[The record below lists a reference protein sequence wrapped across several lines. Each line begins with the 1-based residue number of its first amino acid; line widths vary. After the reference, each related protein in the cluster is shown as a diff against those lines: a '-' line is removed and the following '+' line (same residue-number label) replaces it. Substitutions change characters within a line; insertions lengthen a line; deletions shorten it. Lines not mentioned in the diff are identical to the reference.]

1 MSTNLSVVIAVALV
15 YTIATLWSMESTIV
29 VVEGQLALV
38 LGHALTTVGRDEGK
52 LWKHLLLVDGRK
64 GKIDL
69 SFACCLVYF
78 LKKRYSCCR
87 QPFNREALL
96 ARFRHMLINQIHDC

>member
-1 MSTNLSVVIAVALV
+1 MQPSHAWVHCLPMILKEN
-15 YTIATLWSMESTIV
+15 YTYHTDDKVDIK
-29 VVEGQLALV
+29 
-38 LGHALTTVGRDEGK
+38 VGRDEGK

-78 LKKRYSCCR
+78 LKKLYSCCR

-96 ARFRHMLINQIHDC
+96 ALYFG